1 MQELH
6 IPAYL
11 AAIKAHALANYEKD
25 GWDYVVECYDNAQIV
40 EIIKTARTIA
50 GAIKM
55 MRAHVKPRADYRAEI
70 QAEAF

>member
-11 AAIKAHALANYEKD
+11 VAIKAHALANYEKD
-25 GWDYVVECYDNAQIV
+25 GWDYVVECYDDAQIV

-55 MRAHVKPRADYRAEI
+55 MRAHVKPRADYRADI

>member
-25 GWDYVVECYDNAQIV
+25 GWDYVVECYDDAQIV
-40 EIIKTARTIA
+40 EIIKTARTIK

-55 MRAHVKPRADYRAEI
+55 LRAHIKPRADYRADI
-70 QAEAF
+70 QSEAF